1 MIQPCELQRH
11 RPSMRR
17 CSTPRAVRW
26 PIAYNLAVTART
38 LHTAVQPRHRCR
50 AARVE
55 TLRDEAERVCHCRRK
70 VRCNAVPTRT
80 RAYKQLVHV
89 HMRTVCARKR
99 HLHRRFR
106 CDLRKQTNKQPRQPA
121 ASAHSLAAIWWSL
134 HGRRD
139 GCGCGCACLTARHCA
154 AVAVVAALITALLG
168 PALCATARGGTH
180 ARDSADGNTNVTRRT
195 A

>member
-1 MIQPCELQRH
+1 VPHCTACAGQHAYTIQPCEVQRH
-11 RPSMRR
+11 GPCMRR

-38 LHTAVQPRHRCR
+38 LHAAVQPRHRCC

-89 HMRTVCARKR
+89 HMRTICARKR
-99 HLHRRFR
+99 CLHRRFR
-106 CDLRKQTNKQPRQPA
+106 CDLRKQTNSLDSPPLRRIPWRRFGGVCTA
-121 ASAHSLAAIWWSL
+121 DATDADAVARASWRGTAQLSL
-134 HGRRD
+134 HSS
-139 GCGCGCACLTARHCA
+139 LHCSAQRCVRPHA
-154 AVAVVAALITALLG
+154 AVLT
-168 PALCATARGGTH
+168 RG
-180 ARDSADGNTNVTRRT
+180 DSQR
-195 A
+195 